1 MTIRS
6 RIAGVL
12 CFLVHRSG
20 LLLVGCVLVRLFGGG
35 GPRVLCYHRV
45 APTRRP
51 EDLHPDRFAAHLAH
65 LRKRYVFL
73 SATELV
79 LQLRLGESPPK
90 RGIVLSFDDGYADW
104 IDHALPVLRRSG
116 AHAAFFVTTRHLPGT
131 GTSTLRDDAP
141 ALIDEKGLSTL
152 LRLGHEVGS
161 HSRTHPLL
169 TGIPPEE
176 AEAEIRDSR
185 SALASVLKSPPE
197 LFAYPWGKANEA
209 VAAMVDEAGYSGA
222 FITGGG
228 RAPKGTD
235 PRFVPRIHVPG
246 NASVSRLAC
255 EAAGFLG
262 ILRGRR

>member
-6 RIAGVL
+6 RIAEVL

-20 LLLVGCVLVRLFGGG
+20 LLLLGCALVRLFGGG

-45 APTRRP
+45 APSRLP

-65 LRKRYVFL
+65 LRKRYAFL

-79 LQLRLGESPPK
+79 LQLRLGEPPPK
-90 RGIVLSFDDGYADW
+90 RGIVITFDDGYADW
-104 IDHALPVLRRSG
+104 IEYALPLLRRAG
-116 AHAAFFVTTRHLPGT
+116 AHAAFFVTTRHLPGP
-131 GTSTLRDDAP
+131 GTSTRRKDAP
-141 ALIDEKGLSTL
+141 ALIDEKGLNTL

-161 HSRTHPLL
+161 HSRTHPIL
-169 TGIPPEE
+169 TGIPPAE

-185 SALASVLKSPPE
+185 SELEAVLKSPPE

-209 VAAMVDEAGYSGA
+209 VASMVDEAGYTGA
-222 FITGGG
+222 FTTAGG
-228 RAPKGTD
+228 RAAKGTD
-235 PRFVPRIHVPG
+235 PRLVPRIHVPG

-262 ILRGRR
+262 LLRGRR